1 MLSRFKIDG
10 VALTLTISQHREAGV
25 AEESFYAMANLF
37 PRHTGL
43 PVVVW
48 ILVRGHA
55 RHDVRVKVTSGL
67 EAQAGDMVIVGLR
80 PDVHVVEGTMDGQD
94 LELLTQWIE
103 LNRDALVRYW
113 NEEIDTVD
121 VVSAIRAIG

>member
-1 MLSRFKIDG
+1 MEFVAITLHPGTG
-10 VALTLTISQHREAGV
+10 VV
-25 AEESFYAMANLF
+25 EESFYEMANLF

-43 PVVVW
+43 PFVVW
-48 ILVRGHA
+48 ISVRGGA
-55 RHDVRVKVTSGL
+55 RHDVRVKVASGPK
-67 EAQAGDMVIVGLR
+67 AQSGDMVSVGLR
-80 PDVHVVEGTMDGQD
+80 PYVHVVEGKMDGHD

-121 VVSAIRAIG
+121 VVSAMRSIG

>member
-1 MLSRFKIDG
+1 MFRRMES
-10 VALTLTISQHREAGV
+10 VAITLHSETDV
-25 AEESFYAMANLF
+25 VEESFYEVANLF

-43 PVVVW
+43 PFVVW
-48 ILVRGHA
+48 ISVRGGA
-55 RHDVRVKVTSGL
+55 RHDVRVKVAPGPK
-67 EAQAGDMVIVGLR
+67 AQSSDMVSVGLR
-80 PDVHVVEGTMDGQD
+80 PDVHVVEGTIDGPD
-94 LELLTQWIE
+94 LELLIQWIE